1 MEVSLYKISLTSEEM
16 DKIQNKIDQ
25 RMKNLYYKSMWKP
38 KIGDKVS
45 ELFYPENGI
54 GTIIDLSGGGG
65 SMTALV
71 KWEADQEYIETRH
84 LSLILD
90 EDL

>member
-54 GTIIDLSGGGG
+54 GTIINLSGAGG
-65 SMTALV
+65 STTALV
-71 KWEADQEYIETRH
+71 KWETNQEYIETRH

>member
-38 KIGDKVS
+38 KIGCYKFCV
-45 ELFYPENGI
+45 Y
-54 GTIIDLSGGGG
+54 GGKFMYN
-65 SMTALV
+65 SN
-71 KWEADQEYIETRH
+71 KN
-84 LSLILD
+84 
-90 EDL
+90 